1 MGKNGGKDKVT
12 LLPWGTALRN
22 QMPMSSLIPLFRQHY
37 PQGSLCSD
45 LLEIDRG
52 LYIVQASI
60 TLDGVVVASALA
72 AQSPLEAAEDLAK
85 ERAIASLDLTH
96 TSSTKPSTVPQSAP
110 TAIVEDMEAK
120 PSPPPP
126 KKESKSPKQNH
137 KAVTPPAIVNPTPV
151 TPAPTPV
158 VEKSP
163 EVEAI
168 AAPEPTV
175 IPTPIFFPPSP
186 DPVLPLEE
194 TAPTPEEEIFYS
206 PTDLSPMESEPEI
219 EFVPPATPETIEL
232 PLSFATEDEPKFTEP
247 AMASVGATELPAG
260 PMDFS
265 EIIAR
270 SNLELKRLGWT
281 SDQGR
286 NYLLQTYG
294 KRSRQLLSDEQL
306 IEFLAYLEQQ
316 PDPN

>member
-1 MGKNGGKDKVT
+1 
-12 LLPWGTALRN
+12 
-22 QMPMSSLIPLFRQHY
+22 MPMSSLISLFRQYY
-37 PQGSLCSD
+37 PQGSLCCD

-60 TLDGVVVASALA
+60 TLDGVVVATALA

-96 TSSTKPSTVPQSAP
+96 TSSTVPQSTQ
-110 TAIVEDMEAK
+110 TAIVGDIEAK
-120 PSPPPP
+120 PSTPPSPP

-137 KAVTPPAIVNPTPV
+137 KAVTPTPV
-151 TPAPTPV
+151 TPVPTPV
-158 VEKSP
+158 VEKSA
-163 EVEAI
+163 EAEAI
-168 AAPEPTV
+168 AAPEPTL
-175 IPTPIFFPPSP
+175 TPAPISFPPSP
-186 DPVLPLEE
+186 DPVIPLEE
-194 TAPTPEEEIFYS
+194 TGPPLEEKTFNS
-206 PTDLSPMESEPEI
+206 PTDLSPLESEPAI
-219 EFVPPATPETIEL
+219 EFAPQATSESAEL
-232 PLSFATEDEPKFTEP
+232 PLSFTTEAEPKFTEP
-247 AMASVGATELPAG
+247 AMASVGATDLPEG

>member
-1 MGKNGGKDKVT
+1 MT

-37 PQGSLCSD
+37 PQGSLCCD

-72 AQSPLEAAEDLAK
+72 AQSPLEDAEDLAK

-96 TSSTKPSTVPQSAP
+96 ISSTVPQSSP

-120 PSPPPP
+120 PSPPPSSP

-137 KAVTPPAIVNPTPV
+137 KVVTPPAIVNPTPV
-151 TPAPTPV
+151 TPAHTPTPV

-168 AAPEPTV
+168 AAPEPTL
-175 IPTPIFFPPSP
+175 TSAPISFPPSP

-194 TAPTPEEEIFYS
+194 PTPAPAMVNSTFNQPEESAPI
-206 PTDLSPMESEPEI
+206 DSELQLD
-219 EFVPPATPETIEL
+219 FATPEL
-232 PLSFATEDEPKFTEP
+232 PLAVEAKPDSPEPD
-247 AMASVGATELPAG
+247 MAVSGAKELPAG

-281 SDQGR
+281 SEQGR